1 MKIQKTVIISLP
13 ERKEDRLI
21 PLQAHIK
28 EFNWLNYEVY
38 EAVKLSDGK
47 LGLIV
52 SVADILSKLL
62 EDKEI
67 SCVLVCEDDF
77 RFLQEPNEIVEK
89 CLGQLPSNFDLCY
102 LGCNL
107 WQTHIH
113 KYSQNLIQVDDVYAL
128 QSVIYSRS
136 GMEKVLRAI
145 RGMDKTIPLDVL
157 IKEKVLCDGN
167 CYCSFPIL
175 TTQIKGK
182 SDIEGKIKDWSR
194 VLQDR
199 FYERTKHLA

>member
-21 PLQAHIK
+21 PLQAHLK
-28 EFNWLNYEVY
+28 EFNWPNYEVY

-52 SVADILSKLL
+52 SVADLLSKLL

-67 SCVLVCEDDF
+67 SCVLICEDDF
-77 RFLQEPNEIVEK
+77 RFLLQPHENVEK
-89 CLGQLPSNFDLCY
+89 CLEQLPNNFDLCY

-128 QSVIYSRS
+128 QSVIYSRT

-157 IKEKVLCDGN
+157 IKEKVQCDGN
-167 CYCSFPIL
+167 CYCSSPIL
-175 TTQIKGK
+175 TSQIRGF
-182 SDIEGKIKDWSR
+182 SNIENKIIDWSK

-199 FYERTKHLA
+199 FHERTKHLA